1 MDRTAA
7 PNSRQVQ
14 SFLYIIELTLNG
26 ANAILIFGQ
35 KKVKSF
41 GRLAAEAVVFG
52 YTWQTFLE
60 FNGTRAVTFQVF
72 TGFST

>member
-52 YTWQTFLE
+52 YKK
-60 FNGTRAVTFQVF
+60 
-72 TGFST
+72 

>member
-1 MDRTAA
+1 MDRAAA

-35 KKVKSF
+35 KKAGLG

-52 YTWQTFLE
+52 YKKY
-60 FNGTRAVTFQVF
+60 A
-72 TGFST
+72 

>member
-14 SFLYIIELTLNG
+14 SFLYTIELTLDG
-26 ANAILIFGQ
+26 ANAIWIFGQ
-35 KKVKSF
+35 NKVRIG

-52 YTWQTFLE
+52 Y
-60 FNGTRAVTFQVF
+60 
-72 TGFST
+72 